1 MLRKIKVRPLAFES
15 FGVRSMCTLVETPDV
30 KVLLD
35 AGVAL
40 GPSRFGLPPH
50 PKEYRALKERRGLIV
65 EAAEKADIVTVS
77 HYHFDHHTPSFTDWA
92 NLWSSA
98 EIAEQIYRGKIVLA
112 KSFRSKINF
121 SQRRRGW
128 LFRKGGGELAAKLEY
143 ADGKSFRF
151 GETTL
156 RFSGPV
162 FHGGEDSELG
172 WVLVTVIDY
181 GDEKVLYAPDVQ
193 GPVSDETLRMILR
206 ESASIAII
214 GGPPIYLSD
223 FRVSKEAI
231 EHSLR
236 NLAVISSHVPLTIL
250 DHHVLRIED
259 WKEWLKPV
267 FRSSSSA
274 GHRVLTA
281 AEYVGEP
288 VSPLEASRKALFEID
303 PPSREFTRWTRLPM
317 RKRKLI
323 PPPI

>member
-1 MLRKIKVRPLAFES
+1 MLKKIKVRPLAFES
-15 FGVRSMCTLVETPDV
+15 FGVRSMCTFVETPDV

-50 PKEYRALKERRGLIV
+50 PKEYIALKERRRLIV
-65 EAAEKADIVTVS
+65 EAAGEADVVTVS

-92 NLWSSA
+92 NLWSSP
-98 EIAEQIYRGKIVLA
+98 EIAEQIYRGKIVFA

-128 LFRKGGGELAAKLEY
+128 LFKKGGGQIAAKLEY
-143 ADGKSFRF
+143 ADGRSFRF

-162 FHGGEDSELG
+162 FHGGEGSELG
-172 WVLVTVIDY
+172 WVLVTIIER
-181 GDEKVLYAPDVQ
+181 GDEKLLYAPDVQ
-193 GPVSDETLRMILR
+193 GPASDETLRMILR
-206 ESASIAII
+206 ESADMAII

-236 NLAVISSHVPLTIL
+236 NLAVVSSHIPLIIL

-259 WKEWLKPV
+259 WKEWLRPV
-267 FRSSSSA
+267 YDSSVNA

-281 AEYVGEP
+281 AEYAGKS
-288 VSPLEASRKALFEID
+288 VSPLEANRKVLFETD
-303 PPSREFTRWTRLPM
+303 PPGKEFARWMRLPM
-317 RKRKLI
+317 RKRKLV